1 MIKNSRHKLE
11 AKSIFYCFVVQYF
24 FFSLRLKNDRKRQE
38 KLAQERLFARQDRK
52 RNKPDEEDATSYTE
66 PPKGSCLDIINTR
79 IYNL

>member
-1 MIKNSRHKLE
+1 MLLNMGVLKNFANFIGKCVLE
-11 AKSIFYCFVVQYF
+11 SLFI
-24 FFSLRLKNDRKRQE
+24 SLRLKNDRKRQE